1 MTITSFRFLSL
12 FALSIPIYYIIP
24 KRMRWLALLGFS
36 AAFFALSVPEPRT
49 GVYLLVSALAAWACA
64 RLIEAARAKGRA
76 GGAKLALAAGILVNA
91 GILAAL
97 KYNGFLIGNYNRLTG
112 SAVAL
117 PDWAVPMGVSFYSF
131 ALMGYLLD
139 CYWGEVEAQKNPAK
153 LCLYAGYYPILTS
166 GPILSY
172 RTMRQQLFEPHRFD
186 YERVAFGMQRMLWG
200 LFLKLVISGRLGT
213 AVNAVYAEPEAY
225 PGLFIWFAAG
235 LFMLQL
241 YTDFRGCMDIIA
253 GASECYGV
261 QLPENFRTPFFSR
274 SVQEFWQRWHI
285 TLGGWMRDYV
295 LYPVLHSRPWRW
307 MSKKLRRQPKAIKQ
321 IPTYLGTLILWLMMG
336 LWHGGAW
343 KYVLGQGLWFWSC
356 TVLAQVF
363 EPLFKRALSLLR
375 INTECFSWHLFQS
388 LRVFF
393 LISSGN
399 IFFRA
404 GSISA
409 ALHMMRLGLRFN
421 PLAFFGGVGALFGEQ
436 SDLNIAACGLLV
448 LLIVSAL
455 SEKKS
460 VRERLAEQNLV
471 FRWLV
476 LLALLFAV
484 LIFGMYG
491 PEFVSQDFIY
501 KGF

>member
-24 KRMRWLALLGFS
+24 KRIQWLALLGFS

-49 GVYLLVSALAAWACA
+49 GVYLLVSALTAWACA

-139 CYWGEVEAQKNPAK
+139 CCWGEVEAQKNPAK

-285 TLGGWMRDYV
+285 TLGAFMRDYV
-295 LYPVLHSRPWRW
+295 FYPIAL
-307 MSKKLRRQPKAIKQ
+307 SKPVSGLAACFKKAS
-321 IPTYLGTLILWLMMG
+321 PTFAKALPAVIANLFVFLLVG
-336 LWHGGAW
+336 LWHGINEH
-343 KYVLGQGLWFWSC
+343 YVVWGLYNGVIIGMAVLLEPVSKALNRRFSFTSSQAFHVFRVLRTFLIVNIGWFFDRSASAGQAIALLRSLGDFRPEQLTLDFLSGNGLSAESMII
-356 TVLAQVF
+356 LIGSGVF
-363 EPLFKRALSLLR
+363 LFVLSLMAER
-375 INTECFSWHLFQS
+375 
-388 LRVFF
+388 
-393 LISSGN
+393 
-399 IFFRA
+399 
-404 GSISA
+404 
-409 ALHMMRLGLRFN
+409 
-421 PLAFFGGVGALFGEQ
+421 GA
-436 SDLNIAACGLLV
+436 DIP
-448 LLIVSAL
+448 
-455 SEKKS
+455 EKLMQLPMP
-460 VRERLAEQNLV
+460 VR
-471 FRWLV
+471 WT
-476 LLALLFAV
+476 
-484 LIFGMYG
+484 LIFVFVLCIVLFFDTGNTRTFMYAA
-491 PEFVSQDFIY
+491 F
-501 KGF
+501 